1 MEGLM
6 KQCPF
11 CGKYERFDFTPDQI
25 HRYMTEYRDRQK
37 PVQVVFPDLTP
48 EEREFLMTGMCRECQ
63 HEVFVY

>member
-25 HRYMTEYRDRQK
+25 HRYTTEYRDRQK